1 MLLTVSNDF
10 VIITEG
16 PQFSTRAESN
26 MYRSWG
32 GTVINMST
40 LPEAKL
46 AAEAEIAYQV
56 ILMST
61 DYDVSAATSTY
72 PSIQPL
78 LDLTTKKP
86 LYTKSH
92 LPNDRCTV
100 LLHPLTRS
108 YPSAGTS
115 PATSRSKWSWAIC
128 APTH

>member
-1 MLLTVSNDF
+1 MGNAN
-10 VIITEG
+10 IPKEG

-61 DYDVSAATSTY
+61 DYDVSVPDSLCEVVTASGDQ
-72 PSIQPL
+72 SRL
-78 LDLTTKKP
+78 LDTSLTSFT
-86 LYTKSH
+86 Y
-92 LPNDRCTV
+92 
-100 LLHPLTRS
+100 
-108 YPSAGTS
+108 SAGTT
-115 PATSRSKWSWAIC
+115 PATSRSKWSWVIC
-128 APTH
+128 VPTP

>member
-1 MLLTVSNDF
+1 MLMASILHK
-10 VIITEG
+10 TEG

-61 DYDVSAATSTY
+61 DYDVSLL
-72 PSIQPL
+72 PSLFGASKIFPL
-78 LDLTTKKP
+78 
-86 LYTKSH
+86 S
-92 LPNDRCTV
+92 
-100 LLHPLTRS
+100 
-108 YPSAGTS
+108 
-115 PATSRSKWSWAIC
+115 
-128 APTH
+128 

>member
-1 MLLTVSNDF
+1 MLMASILHK
-10 VIITEG
+10 TEG

-61 DYDVSAATSTY
+61 DYDVCPTILPPTLSL
-72 PSIQPL
+72 SIRRHTVQLASL
-78 LDLTTKKP
+78 LF
-86 LYTKSH
+86 
-92 LPNDRCTV
+92 
-100 LLHPLTRS
+100 
-108 YPSAGTS
+108 
-115 PATSRSKWSWAIC
+115 
-128 APTH
+128 